1 MEGFPGE
8 IIIFFGVVG
17 IVLILFGAEFVIRRV
32 REKINEGIER
42 SPKVRAEAMLLYTE
56 KLRSENKALKSE
68 NEQLKRGNAFLQDDV
83 VRIRS
88 EKIEL
93 QSELKLVKEE
103 NQFLNQTVYT
113 ALKANGELKREYEKS
128 IFTQKVGETNA

>member
-17 IVLILFGAEFVIRRV
+17 IVLILFGAEFVIRTLK
-32 REKINEGIER
+32 EKVNEGEGCN
-42 SPKVRAEAMLLYTE
+42 SHTRAEAMLIYTE
-56 KLRSENKALKSE
+56 DLRRENKELKRQIE
-68 NEQLKRGNAFLQDDV
+68 HLKRGNAFLQDDV

-93 QSELKLVKEE
+93 QSELKLIKEE

-113 ALKANGELKREYEKS
+113 ALKANGELKREYDKS